1 MSKLGR
7 HGSAVP
13 LPPMGVDWRCWW
25 GQGLDCGRTAWSVSE
40 DDEAGTDLETQG
52 TAMARV
58 GNSMTVVS
66 SGGWSWWWGF
76 SMEVVCALRIR
87 GGDSFKQ
94 RNDGISFVLIEDD
107 LFVLGTKRSKE
118 TS

>member
-1 MSKLGR
+1 
-7 HGSAVP
+7 
-13 LPPMGVDWRCWW
+13 
-25 GQGLDCGRTAWSVSE
+25 
-40 DDEAGTDLETQG
+40 
-52 TAMARV
+52 
-58 GNSMTVVS
+58 
-66 SGGWSWWWGF
+66 
-76 SMEVVCALRIR
+76 MEVGLCLENK

>member
-1 MSKLGR
+1 
-7 HGSAVP
+7 
-13 LPPMGVDWRCWW
+13 
-25 GQGLDCGRTAWSVSE
+25 
-40 DDEAGTDLETQG
+40 
-52 TAMARV
+52 MARV
-58 GNSMTVVS
+58 GNSMTAVS
-66 SGGWSWWWGF
+66 SGGWGWRWRVSR
-76 SMEVVCALRIR
+76 EVGLCLENK